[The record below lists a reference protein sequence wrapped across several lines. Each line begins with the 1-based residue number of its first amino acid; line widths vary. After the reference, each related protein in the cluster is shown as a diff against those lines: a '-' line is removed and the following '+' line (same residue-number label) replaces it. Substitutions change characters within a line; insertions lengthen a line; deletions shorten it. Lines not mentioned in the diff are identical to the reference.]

1 MIFLLLL
8 ISALNSEN
16 RILQPTDIAWLK
28 ANFDVLKLIPKEQAI
43 QDQVLVWEKKWVQGQ
58 QLSLLTTNNVADK
71 VDQIISSL
79 QKKNYIVDVYYTD
92 DVGFKI
98 ALGRYDQMLDYE
110 KQLELRKDYRLEVVG
125 EKAVEEIKKTLEHRG
140 EFSEV
145 DLITELVRLSFQS
158 GASDMHLQGEQ
169 QAVML
174 RLRRNGILETV
185 ASLTHQ
191 EFAVY
196 LMKIKYMSWV
206 KMNVSEVPQDGR
218 FDFQVRTDKNPRKI
232 DARVSFMPGL
242 RGESVVIRFLDS
254 GKSIMT
260 FSDIGFS
267 SYHIPTLMR
276 NLEKNTGLILV
287 TGPTGSGKTTTLY
300 SMLAYLNTPDVKIV
314 TLEDPVEYEIPGIQ
328 QSQIHEDQG
337 YTFAEGV
344 RAVLRHDPDVI
355 LVWEIR
361 DLDTAN
367 AAINAALTGHLVF
380 STLHTNNALDT
391 ISRLLN
397 LGVKPYLL
405 APALNMIIGQRLVR
419 KLADDKIADKDF
431 VFAWSELDQ
440 ELAYVHEY
448 FSDYISWNPEI
459 YNPNMEGEAFS
470 GRIAVAEI
478 FEPTEDDR
486 KLILEGKLGL
496 DMIDI
501 LRKRGY
507 LSMLD
512 DALIKVYK
520 GMTTMEEVRR
530 IV

>member
-1 MIFLLLL
+1 
-8 ISALNSEN
+8 
-16 RILQPTDIAWLK
+16 
-28 ANFDVLKLIPKEQAI
+28 
-43 QDQVLVWEKKWVQGQ
+43 
-58 QLSLLTTNNVADK
+58 
-71 VDQIISSL
+71 
-79 QKKNYIVDVYYTD
+79 
-92 DVGFKI
+92 
-98 ALGRYDQMLDYE
+98 
-110 KQLELRKDYRLEVVG
+110 
-125 EKAVEEIKKTLEHRG
+125 
-140 EFSEV
+140 
-145 DLITELVRLSFQS
+145 
-158 GASDMHLQGEQ
+158 
-169 QAVML
+169 
-174 RLRRNGILETV
+174 
-185 ASLTHQ
+185 
-191 EFAVY
+191 
-196 LMKIKYMSWV
+196 
-206 KMNVSEVPQDGR
+206 
-218 FDFQVRTDKNPRKI
+218 
-232 DARVSFMPGL
+232 
-242 RGESVVIRFLDS
+242 
-254 GKSIMT
+254 
-260 FSDIGFS
+260 
-267 SYHIPTLMR
+267 
-276 NLEKNTGLILV
+276 
-287 TGPTGSGKTTTLY
+287 
-300 SMLAYLNTPDVKIV
+300 MLAYLNTSDIKIV

-328 QSQIHEDQG
+328 QSWIHENDG
-337 YTFAEGV
+337 YTFAEWV